1 MALEAIAMEGP
12 EARVSDHVAR
22 LIATCSRGWE
32 QFFADHDDHHA
43 PRFVPSV
50 PERVFA
56 VLAEVTRRQLPP
68 TRVFCEWGS
77 GFGTAT
83 CLAALLGYEAYGLE
97 IDAELVRRSRALA
110 RRLGIPVTMLC
121 TSFVPA
127 GYAASAGGDG
137 VALVTPASVSAHH
150 DTAEAR
156 APLRYAGMAN
166 AIADIG
172 LFFAYPWPEERA
184 LMRQLFEAVARAG
197 ALLVVY
203 HTDTDI
209 RVWRKVAGE
218 GELEDPHGH
227 RPSRCCIRL
236 AQHGWRVF
244 RTARASPVGRRGSQ
258 RGQTELV
265 QSDKSAVLWY
275 GGGTGRGGLAAC
287 VTRVLQR
294 CPGRAG
300 LALLLR
306 P

>member
-32 QFFADHDDHHA
+32 RFFAEHDDQA

-97 IDAELVRRSRALA
+97 IDEELVRRSRAMA

-121 TSFVPA
+121 TSFLPA
-127 GYAASAGGDG
+127 GYAAYTEGDG
-137 VALVTPASVSAHH
+137 TAVVTPAAVRAPH
-150 DTAEAR
+150 DTAETR
-156 APLRYAGMAN
+156 EPLRYDGMEI

-172 LFFAYPWPEERA
+172 LFFVYPWPEERE
-184 LMRQLFEAVARAG
+184 LMQELFEAVARAG

-209 RVWRKVAGE
+209 RVWRKVE
-218 GELEDPHGH
+218 KEVELEDPRAHVH
-227 RPSRCCIRL
+227 RP
-236 AQHGWRVF
+236 
-244 RTARASPVGRRGSQ
+244 
-258 RGQTELV
+258 
-265 QSDKSAVLWY
+265 
-275 GGGTGRGGLAAC
+275 
-287 VTRVLQR
+287 
-294 CPGRAG
+294 
-300 LALLLR
+300 
-306 P
+306 

>member
-12 EARVSDHVAR
+12 EARVSDQVAR

-32 QFFADHDDHHA
+32 RFFADHADHQA

-50 PERVFA
+50 PERVWA
-56 VLAEVTRRQLPP
+56 VLEEVTRRQLPP

-97 IDAELVRRSRALA
+97 IDAELVRLSQAMA
-110 RRLGIPVTMLC
+110 RCLGIPVTMLC
-121 TSFVPA
+121 TNFLPA
-127 GYAASAGGDG
+127 GYAVYAGVDG
-137 VALVTPASVSAHH
+137 AALVTPASVGDHH
-150 DTAEAR
+150 DTDAAGG
-156 APLRYAGMAN
+156 PLHYDGMAI

-209 RVWRKVAGE
+209 RVLRKVEGE
-218 GELEDPHGH
+218 GGAEGPTCALE
-227 RPSRCCIRL
+227 
-236 AQHGWRVF
+236 
-244 RTARASPVGRRGSQ
+244 
-258 RGQTELV
+258 
-265 QSDKSAVLWY
+265 
-275 GGGTGRGGLAAC
+275 
-287 VTRVLQR
+287 
-294 CPGRAG
+294 
-300 LALLLR
+300 
-306 P
+306 

>member
-1 MALEAIAMEGP
+1 MALEVIAMEGP

-32 QFFADHDDHHA
+32 RFFADHDDHHA

-56 VLAEVTRRQLPP
+56 VLEEVTRRQLPP

-83 CLAALLGYEAYGLE
+83 CLAAVLGYKAYGLE
-97 IDAELVRRSRALA
+97 IDEELVRRSRAIA
-110 RRLGIPVTMLC
+110 RRLRIPVTMLC
-121 TSFVPA
+121 TSFLPA
-127 GYAASAGGDG
+127 GYTACAGSDG
-137 VALVTPASVSAHH
+137 AALVTPASVSADH

-156 APLRYAGMAN
+156 GPLRYTGMEV

-184 LMRQLFEAVARAG
+184 LMRQLFEAVAREE

-209 RVWRKVAGE
+209 RVWRKVEDE
-218 GELEDPHGH
+218 GVLEEPRTHVH
-227 RPSRCCIRL
+227 R
-236 AQHGWRVF
+236 Q
-244 RTARASPVGRRGSQ
+244 
-258 RGQTELV
+258 
-265 QSDKSAVLWY
+265 
-275 GGGTGRGGLAAC
+275 
-287 VTRVLQR
+287 
-294 CPGRAG
+294 
-300 LALLLR
+300 
-306 P
+306 